1 MGKGPKELSHVVA
14 NIAIVFFAGFVIAI
28 IGAWMLPWLKLIPI
42 TSPAFLNILRVFG
55 FGALFFGTLVVFSA
69 QKYRKHLY
77 KKGTD
82 KLCFDF
88 YVGPYKYMRHPTY
101 LGLLI
106 LMIGLACILNS
117 LPVVVV
123 AVTTVVI
130 AHFTLIR
137 DEEKLL
143 AGECGEAYQT
153 YKSKVRW

>member
-1 MGKGPKELSHVVA
+1 MGKPKELSHVVA
-14 NIAIVFFAGFVIAI
+14 YISVVFFAGFVIAI
-28 IGAWMLPWLKLIPI
+28 ASAWILPSLKLVPI
-42 TSPAFLNILRVFG
+42 VTPGLLLALRVFG

-101 LGLLI
+101 LGLLL

-117 LPVVVV
+117 LPVFVV
-123 AVTTVVI
+123 ALV
-130 AHFTLIR
+130 TLITAHITLIK

-143 AGECGEAYQT
+143 SGECGEAYQT
-153 YKSKVRW
+153 YKAKVRW

>member
-1 MGKGPKELSHVVA
+1 MGKRPKELSHVVA
-14 NIAIVFFAGFVIAI
+14 NIAIVFFAGLVIAI
-28 IGAWMLPWLKLIPI
+28 IGAWMLPWLKLVPI
-42 TSPAFLNILRVFG
+42 TSAPFLLVLKIFG
-55 FGALFFGTLVVFSA
+55 FGALFFGTFVVFSA
-69 QKYRKHLY
+69 QNYRKHLY

-101 LGLLI
+101 LGLLV

-117 LPVVVV
+117 LPIFIV
-123 AVTTVVI
+123 AIATVAI

-143 AGECGEAYQT
+143 TGECGEAYQV